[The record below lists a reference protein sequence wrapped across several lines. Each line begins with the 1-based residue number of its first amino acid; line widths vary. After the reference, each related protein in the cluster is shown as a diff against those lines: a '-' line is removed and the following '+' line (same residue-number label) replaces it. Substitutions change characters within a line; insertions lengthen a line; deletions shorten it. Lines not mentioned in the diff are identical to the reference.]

1 MAQYASYHQTTET
14 RNGESRTVEE
24 VLVDNVLKRRV
35 FENDALVHE
44 SERPFTGRRFAAIA
58 PQRMVALRRALNS
71 STAGVGVLRR
81 CKDDRR
87 IGEVLLERARDG
99 GLVVRVAVQGDE
111 GLGDGLHGFHLHR
124 CGDERNPD
132 RTCGSLCE
140 HYARDKR
147 SVHGGLDSADRHEG
161 DLGNV
166 RSVDGAIDAVL
177 RLRPGQLTL
186 DECYGRAFVLHEG
199 EDDLGLGGDE
209 GSRTTGNSGG
219 RYAYAMVGRL

>member
-81 CKDDRR
+81 YNDRR
-87 IGEVLLERARDG
+87 IGEVLLERAATAG
-99 GLVVRVAVQGDE
+99 WWSGLPCTATKLKTAYGSTY
-111 GLGDGLHGFHLHR
+111 R
-124 CGDERNPD
+124 CGDDETPTGLAGVCASTTRERPCTGAGL
-132 RTCGSLCE
+132 RGP
-140 HYARDKR
+140 ARGRPWKR
-147 SVHGGLDSADRHEG
+147 SVRGRRH
-161 DLGNV
+161 
-166 RSVDGAIDAVL
+166 DAVL
-177 RLRPGQLTL
+177 RLRPGKLTL

-199 EDDLGLGGDE
+199 EDDLGLGGGREAGPPGTPE
-209 GSRTTGNSGG
+209 GGMRTPWWGG
-219 RYAYAMVGRL
+219 SERTKKR